1 MRFVIANREKSIDA
15 YRFIAFMCVI
25 LVHIYPPDIVMQV
38 TYFNVPAM
46 VFVSGL
52 CSAKSYDCGYWNFVW
67 HRIKRILIPM
77 YIFILPGYL
86 LPLLIAQY
94 FDIIRAG
101 LNIGNILGSFFFW
114 KSGMGY
120 IWIFKVFILLAI
132 VTPVIIRLNNKI
144 KSNVF
149 FVGIVVMSIVV
160 QHILIYITDYLP
172 ITTFAYD
179 IMTIYILYIIGY
191 APFLMIG
198 IRMNTW
204 WRNIKPLKL
213 IIFTIILMIVG
224 LCFYIIFV
232 GLPIDLSG
240 YKYPPSSYYYVY
252 GGAVSL
258 LLWQCKKL
266 LHMISKINLLVF
278 IGQNTNWFYLWH
290 IPVVTMLNIVFPNY
304 VLFKFIALIAI
315 TTTILYIQHHVI
327 AKADISIIKY
337 FKG

>member
-1 MRFVIANREKSIDA
+1 MRFVIANRDKSIDA
-15 YRFIAFMCVI
+15 YRFIAFICVI
-25 LVHIYPPDIVMQV
+25 LVHINPPNIVMQV

-52 CSAKSYDCGYWNFVW
+52 CSTRSYDCSYWDFVW

-86 LPLLIAQY
+86 LPLFIAQH
-94 FDIIRAG
+94 FEMIRAG
-101 LNIGNILGSFFFW
+101 LNIENILGSFFFW

-132 VTPVIIRLNNKI
+132 VTLAIIRLNNKI
-144 KSNVF
+144 KSNVV
-149 FVGIVVMSIVV
+149 FVGIVAMSIIV
-160 QHILIYITDYLP
+160 QHILIYITDCLP
-172 ITTFAYD
+172 INTFEYD
-179 IMTIYILYIIGY
+179 VMSIYILYIVGY

-204 WRNIKPLKL
+204 WRNIKPLKF
-213 IIFTIILMIVG
+213 IISTSILMIVG
-224 LCFYIIFV
+224 LYFYITFV

-252 GGAVSL
+252 GGAMSL
-258 LLWQCKKL
+258 LLWQCKKIL
-266 LHMISKINLLVF
+266 YMVSKINLFVF
-278 IGQNTNWFYLWH
+278 IGQNTNWSYLWH
-290 IPVVTMLNIVFPNY
+290 IPVVTILNIVCPNY
-304 VLFKFIALIAI
+304 VLFKFIVLITI
-315 TTTILYIQHHVI
+315 TTTILYIQHLVI
-327 AKADISIIKY
+327 AKKDNSIIKY